1 MSKRRPGNDKTSW
14 HASVAGE
21 KSHKAQ
27 LLEELL
33 TRLKASPEMSPLIA
47 YLISSLEC
55 SALEH
60 IYIVATQMG
69 SLKYVFMKKSWEEV
83 EEH

>member
-1 MSKRRPGNDKTSW
+1 MSKTRPGNNKTNW
-14 HASVAGE
+14 HTSVAGE

-47 YLISSLEC
+47 YLEC

-60 IYIVATQMG
+60 IYILAIQMG
-69 SLKYVFMKKSWEEV
+69 SLRYVFMKKSWEEV

>member
-1 MSKRRPGNDKTSW
+1 MSKTRSGNDKTSW
-14 HASVAGE
+14 HTSVAGE

-33 TRLKASPEMSPLIA
+33 TRLMASPEMSPLTG
-47 YLISSLEC
+47 YLIEC
-55 SALEH
+55 SAFEN
-60 IYIVATQMG
+60 IYTTQMG
-69 SLKYVFMKKSWEEV
+69 SLRYVCMKKSWKEV